1 MYKITEEIYAK
12 LYKEMDETEKPK
24 FVWKL
29 STSKP
34 SENFIIMK
42 TMVTAHETRIFEI
55 ESEFQVEDTAK
66 KKEILKAGSAKTTA
80 IIDLLESICDFS
92 NARYQFK
99 NLDLDKLMT
108 LFYEWWSFCHT
119 SEEEENVF
127 L

>member
-12 LYKEMDETEKPK
+12 LYKETDESEKPK

-34 SENFIIMK
+34 TENFIIMK
-42 TMVTAHETRIFEI
+42 TMVIGDETKIFEI
-55 ESEFQVEDTAK
+55 ESDFQAEPDAK
-66 KKEILKAGSAKTTA
+66 KKEIMKAGSAKTTA
-80 IIDLLESICDFS
+80 LIELLQSKCDFS

-99 NLDLDKLMT
+99 NLDLDKLIS
-108 LFYEWWSFCHT
+108 LFYEWWSFSHV
-119 SEEEENVF
+119 SEEEQNVF